1 MTKQVE
7 SHLYCASLNEDV
19 KQCLIYD
26 SNDKDAKIIGVEY
39 IISAK
44 LFAGNFTKYAIAK
57 KFLYTDSN
65 LPYFRITRR
74 RKEILAFS
82 FL

>member
-26 SNDKDAKIIGVEY
+26 SNDKDAKITGVEY

-44 LFAGNFTKYAIAK
+44 LFAGN
-57 KFLYTDSN
+57 L
-65 LPYFRITRR
+65 
-74 RKEILAFS
+74 
-82 FL
+82 